1 MNQQTIKVP
10 RIQYRAFSVR
20 AAEGIQIDGRPTVY
34 PLSFSSEE
42 PIRTFSWD
50 SWEEYD
56 EILSHKR
63 GDIDLSYAEQGLPML
78 KAHRSNDHMGS
89 VNDIRIQDRRLT
101 GMASFSSIPLGQEQE
116 TLLRE
121 GHLKTVS
128 VGYEV
133 TGMELV
139 SKDKN
144 TGIPTYRCSWIPRE
158 VSTTPFPADRTV
170 GFNRARAQRGEAGE
184 VDLVELTV
192 HEPDA
197 KGECIMETQNAHTL
211 AAPTTAPGERTVETA
226 PAPPTAP
233 IQTRDIAAEAA
244 AIMEMAQ
251 AHGMTDKAAGWIRAG
266 RTPDQVG
273 REILAAIATVGS
285 GQPAAETLVMAPK
298 DRARYSYQ
306 RSVRMQIE
314 TKEAK
319 RGSYDG
325 LEGEVHQELTK
336 ERQADHG
343 GILVPWG
350 KRTLGT
356 TEPTGGSVLV
366 GTQIMPE
373 MIDLLRNKALV
384 LASGAQ
390 LLTGLTGNIQW
401 NKKTGAPTV
410 SWMAENP
417 AAGAAA
423 SEPSFGYVTASPK
436 TMIGRVQIPRQLIVQ
451 SSIDHEADTRADLAT
466 GHALAFDLAALH
478 GSGVDSQPVGI
489 YSAADVQSYTV
500 GGIPDLADV
509 VNMPTKLATVN
520 ADMGAMSFMT
530 TPAMAGLLMR
540 TVVVTGQ
547 AIFIWVGSFREGT
560 IFGWPAR
567 ATNQCSSTL
576 EGAAKHAF
584 IFANWNDLAVC
595 MWGNALELVVDPY
608 TKADFGQL
616 LITSYSMGD
625 VALKRPASFVKGTG
639 ATIV

>member
-1 MNQQTIKVP
+1 V
-10 RIQYRAFSVR
+10 
-20 AAEGIQIDGRPTVY
+20 
-34 PLSFSSEE
+34 
-42 PIRTFSWD
+42 
-50 SWEEYD
+50 
-56 EILSHKR
+56 
-63 GDIDLSYAEQGLPML
+63 
-78 KAHRSNDHMGS
+78 GS
-89 VNDIRIQDRRLT
+89 VNDVQIKDRRGI
-101 GMASFSSIPLGQEQE
+101 GMATFSSIPLGQEQE

-128 VGYEV
+128 VGYEI

-170 GFNRARAQRGEAGE
+170 GFNRARAERGEAGDL
-184 VDLVELTV
+184 DLVEFTV
-192 HEPDA
+192 AETHRE
-197 KGECIMETQNAHTL
+197 GEDIMEPNKQQTL
-211 AAPTTAPGERTVETA
+211 VVEGSESSRAIEAAPAAVA
-226 PAPPTAP
+226 AP
-233 IQTRDIAAEAA
+233 IHVRDIAGEAA

-273 REILAAIATVGS
+273 REILAAIATVGV
-285 GQPAAETLVMAPK
+285 GQPGAETLVMAAK

-306 RSVRMQIE
+306 RAVRMQIE

-319 RGSYDG
+319 RSTYDG
-325 LEGEVHQELTK
+325 LEGEVHQEFGRD
-336 ERQADHG
+336 RQADHG

-356 TEPTGGSVLV
+356 MEPTGGSVLV
-366 GTQIMPE
+366 GTQVMPE
-373 MIDLLRNKALV
+373 LIDLLRNRALV
-384 LASGAQ
+384 LVSGAQ
-390 LLTGLTGNIQW
+390 LLTGLQGNIQW

-478 GSGVDSQPVGI
+478 GSGVASQPIGI
-489 YSAADVQSYTV
+489 YSAADVQAHAC
-500 GGIPDLADV
+500 GGIPDLTDV
-509 VNMPTKLATVN
+509 VTMPTLLATVN
-520 ADMGAMSFMT
+520 ADMGAMAFMT
-530 TPAMAGLLMR
+530 TPAMAGVLMR
-540 TVVVTGQ
+540 TQVVTGQ
-547 AIFIWVGSFREGT
+547 ALMIWVGSFREGS

-595 MWGNALELVVDPY
+595 MWGNALEIVVDPY

-625 VALKRPASFVKGTG
+625 VAVKRPASFVKGTG